1 MKIDQQYISP
11 DASQVHQAGQTPPK
25 ERTSG
30 KGATEGA
37 TAVRVDTVDL
47 SGGASARD
55 LVSRAV
61 TAALSEPDTRSQAVE
76 RAKALYVSGEL
87 GRDHDA
93 LANAIIDHLIE
104 QS

>member
-11 DASQVHQAGQTPPK
+11 DASQVRQAGQTPTK

-30 KGATEGA
+30 KNSTDGASA
-37 TAVRVDTVDL
+37 HPVDTVDL
-47 SGGASARD
+47 SGAASARD

-76 RAKALYVSGEL
+76 RAKALHASGEL
-87 GRDHDA
+87 GRDHEA